1 MLRVISLINRLG
13 FKAAL
18 FALVLVITVSIILL
32 IMTHHVIGL
41 PFTQSVLVA
50 SLFPLLFVVLQPG
63 FKWLQVAESTMTRIA
78 RHQSVSVTGVGIIA
92 LIVSAGLSLFVG
104 IPQPNVHDEFSYL
117 LASDT
122 FARGRLSNATHPM
135 WVHFESFHIIHQP
148 TYASKY
154 PPGQGLMLAAGQVIG
169 GHPIV
174 GAWLS
179 TALSCAAICWVLF
192 AWMPPRW
199 ALFGGL
205 LTILHPIILGW
216 SQNYWGGAVAL
227 GGGALLIGAF
237 RRIVQNPRTRDSLLM
252 GLGMAILANS
262 RPYEGLVLSLL
273 LTSALVAWMLSK
285 KGPTPR
291 VSFSRV
297 VLPISAVLLLAAGA
311 MGFYNRRVS
320 GNAFRMP
327 YMLHEATYAVVPP
340 FLWQALQPE
349 PIYHHSEFRNF
360 YVGYV
365 VPIYASQRSL
375 PGLLLGSAGKILVL
389 AFACFWLLIPSV
401 WLLAEPSI
409 LKRDWW
415 MRLALV
421 ICGVFIGALLS
432 EIWIWP
438 HYAAP
443 ITGLVIVL
451 SLKSMRYLRSR
462 RYGGAIG
469 QSVLRATLVLCIIS
483 FVIFCL
489 RASQYDRNGWN
500 YQRARM
506 LSDLKRESDRHL
518 VIVRY
523 RPDHNVH
530 QEWVYNDAD
539 IDGAKV
545 IWAREMDAA
554 QNRKLQEYFKDRRAW
569 LLEADAERPRLVPY
583 SPE

>member
-1 MLRVISLINRLG
+1 MLRVISLINRSG
-13 FKAAL
+13 YKAAL

-32 IMTHHVIGL
+32 RVTYHVIGL
-41 PFTQSVLVA
+41 PFTQSVLIT
-50 SLFPLLFVVLQPG
+50 SLFPLLFVALQPG
-63 FKWLQVAESTMTRIA
+63 YKWLRVAESTITRIA
-78 RHQSVSVTGVGIIA
+78 RHRSISVTVVGIIA

-104 IPQPNVHDEFSYL
+104 IPQPNLHDEFSYL

-122 FARGRLSNATHPM
+122 FAHGRLSNATHPM

-169 GHPIV
+169 GHAIV
-174 GAWLS
+174 GVWLS
-179 TALSCAAICWVLF
+179 TALSCAAICWMLF

-199 ALFGGL
+199 ALLGGL
-205 LTILHPIILGW
+205 LTILHPTILGW
-216 SQNYWGGAVAL
+216 SQNYWGGAVAM
-227 GGGALLIGAF
+227 GGGALLLGAF
-237 RRIVQNPRTRDSLLM
+237 RRIVHNPRTGDAFLM

-273 LTSALVAWMLSK
+273 LTSALVASMLSK
-285 KGPTPR
+285 KGPSIR
-291 VSFSRV
+291 MSFRRI
-297 VLPISAVLLLAAGA
+297 VLPISAVLLLTAGA
-311 MGFYNRRVS
+311 MGFYNQRVT
-320 GNAFRMP
+320 GNAFQMP
-327 YMLHEATYAVVPP
+327 YMVHEAAYAVVLP
-340 FLWQALQPE
+340 FLWQHLQPE
-349 PIYHHSEFRNF
+349 PIYRYNEFRNF
-360 YVGYV
+360 HVNYV
-365 VPIYASQRSL
+365 VPIYTSQRSL
-375 PGLLLGSAGKILVL
+375 PGLLLGSVGKILVL
-389 AFACFWLLIPSV
+389 AFACSWLLVPSV
-401 WLLAEPSI
+401 WLLGEPSI

-415 MRLALV
+415 MRFALV
-421 ICGVFIGALLS
+421 ICGVFVVALLL

-443 ITGLVIVL
+443 VFGLVLVI
-451 SLKSMRYLRSR
+451 SIKTMRYLRSR

-489 RASQYDRNGWN
+489 HASQYDRNGWN

-545 IWAREMDAA
+545 VWAREMDAA
-554 QNRKLQEYFKDRRAW
+554 QNRKLQEYFKDRRVW

-583 SPE
+583 SAD